1 LGIRFLH
8 SKRSPIHPENGAN
21 QLKAIVLAGGFGTR
35 LRPLSCT
42 RPKLLFPIGNKPAL
56 DWTIEKLAKSGIKEV
71 ILAVNYMADAFV
83 QHYRKSKQ
91 KLKVSFSEDIAA
103 SDKNSLYP
111 RPLGTGGPI
120 KNAEKIIGGKEP
132 FLVLNG
138 DVLTN
143 IDYAE
148 LVKRHRANKKAT
160 ATIALYRVEDPSRY
174 GVAELTRDNRVIR
187 FVEKPQPEKAPSNL
201 INAGIYVLE
210 PEIFDYIP
218 SGKRVSIEREIFPK
232 LAEEGKLF
240 GYPFEGLWIDIGEPE
255 DYLKANKLWLETEI
269 KTNQIGKNVH
279 VANQV
284 KINTPSTID
293 KGTKIGEKSEI
304 GPHVTM
310 GENITIGKNVHIE
323 DSIIFSGAII
333 SNYSSIRGTIV
344 GEAAIIGS
352 KVKIES
358 GCLIGDHTLIHDGL
372 TLTQGVTVCPFKE
385 VTENVLEPTSVM

>member
-174 GVAELTRDNRVIR
+174 GVVELTRDNRVIR
-187 FVEKPQPEKAPSNL
+187 FVEKPQLAKAPSNL

-210 PEIFDYIP
+210 PEVFDYIP

-232 LAEEGKLF
+232 LAEEGKLY
-240 GYPFEGLWIDIGEPE
+240 GYHFEGLWIDIGKPE
-255 DYLKANKLWLETEI
+255 DYLKANKLWLDTEI

-279 VANQV
+279 LENQV
-284 KINTPSTID
+284 KINTPSTINN
-293 KGTKIGEKSEI
+293 GTKIGEKSEI
-304 GPHVTM
+304 GPHVAM
-310 GENITIGKNVHIE
+310 GEHVTIGKNVHVE

-352 KVKIES
+352 RVKIEN

-372 TLTQGVTVCPFKE
+372 TLAQGVTVCPFKE
-385 VTENVLEPTSVM
+385 VTENVLEPTCVM